1 MTSTSWSRKTTRSR
15 WERLEELF
23 NRAVDLPEDSREK
36 FVLEET
42 GDDSE
47 LRDELLGLLACDT
60 GKRTGPLTH
69 ALGEALDSTT
79 RDKRR
84 AHLGKVV
91 GSYRLASVLGH
102 GGTGT
107 VYLGERAD
115 SQYSAQVAVKIV
127 ESAAVHGDLA
137 TRFRAERQILAS
149 LNHPNIARLMDAGE
163 SEDGQP
169 YLVMEYIQG
178 EPLDKYCDDRKL
190 DLHSRLRLF
199 LEICGAVQY
208 AHQNLVV
215 HRDLKPANILVT
227 TEGTAKLLDFGI
239 AKLLDPG
246 SSNSALALTRMN
258 DRLLTPEYAS
268 PEQILG
274 KPVTA
279 TSDVYA
285 LGVVLYELLTGMRP
299 FVVEATASQLELER
313 SICVTDPPRPS
324 SSLERKVDGEPS
336 DEHYDPTRIALARSL
351 TPERLRRR
359 LVGDL
364 DSIIMRAL
372 RKEPQ
377 HRYGSV
383 DQLTADIRRYLAN
396 EPVQAR
402 QGNWIYYSKRF
413 VRRNALGVSAA
424 AVFLILISAFVTS
437 TSIQMRQVE
446 EQRDRATAVNEFMM
460 NFFRGADLFE
470 NPGSEVTARE
480 LIDRSAESVRSD
492 VTLGPEVK
500 AELFSVIGKAYLGLN
515 KPEPAI
521 RTLQESLALWSKTPT
536 PTDPNVDMVLR
547 ELGNAYRVSG
557 NFAEAERV
565 LQRAFA
571 VLRSTQ
577 REDSIAHAYL
587 LADRAR
593 LELVRGNLKQAES
606 SFTKGLRMMRGLNE
620 GDDART
626 ASILV
631 DLATTQS
638 WDDDLQGAETSVRE
652 AIEIF
657 ANTAPQFY
665 PDRVLAELLLA
676 EMLSLKGLLEEA
688 RQLYERAIAAQR
700 QLYGNNSNRVADS
713 LGALATIHLAQKS
726 PQKAARLVRDAL
738 ESNYSLAMREHI
750 STGYLK
756 TLLGSALL
764 ELKQYPQAEVELREA
779 LVIFSKGKGF
789 SSDHQYIASAE
800 YFLGEVLLAT
810 DRLPEAGVTLAAS
823 MNRWQRTASPEWR
836 AARSASALGE
846 VEYRQ
851 GKFTEAEQHLVESY
865 RVLSTAKGVEPDAV
879 ERARER
885 VARFYKERG
894 QLDKL
899 SALTSLSHA
908 SRP

>member
-23 NRAVDLPEDSREK
+23 NRAVDLPEQARDQFIR
-36 FVLEET
+36 EET
-42 GDDSE
+42 GEDTE

-84 AHLGKVV
+84 AHLNKIV
-91 GSYRLASVLGH
+91 GSYRLVSVLGH

-127 ESAAVHGDLA
+127 ESAAVHSDLA

-178 EPLDKYCDDRKL
+178 DPLDKYSDERKL
-190 DLHSRLRLF
+190 DLQARLRLF

-227 TEGTAKLLDFGI
+227 KDGVAKLLDFGI

-246 SSNSALALTRMN
+246 SSSSALALTRMN

-285 LGVVLYELLTGMRP
+285 LGVVLYELLTGLRP

-324 SSLERKVDGEPS
+324 ATLELGKALPPDDHHS
-336 DEHYDPTRIALARSL
+336 PTRIALARSL
-351 TPERLRRR
+351 NPERLRRR
-359 LVGDL
+359 LAGDL

-383 DQLTADIRRYLAN
+383 DQLMADIRRYLAN
-396 EPVQAR
+396 EPVLAR

-413 VRRNALGVSAA
+413 IRRNALAVSAA
-424 AVFLILISAFVTS
+424 VLFVSLTVAFVTS
-437 TSIQMRQVE
+437 TSIQANE
-446 EQRDRATAVNEFMM
+446 NAEQRERAQTVAELLLTV
-460 NFFRGADLFE
+460 FRSADVYE
-470 NPGSEVTARE
+470 NPGTEVTARQ
-480 LIDRSAESVRSD
+480 LLD
-492 VTLGPEVK
+492 VAAVK
-500 AELFSVIGKAYLGLN
+500 FREDPSLRTEMRAELLGVIGKAYLELG
-515 KPEPAI
+515 KIKPAI
-521 RTLQESLALWSKTPT
+521 KTLAESLQLWSNSRTPL
-536 PTDPNVDMVLR
+536 DPNVDVVLR
-547 ELGNAYRVSG
+547 ELGNAHRADG
-557 NFAEAERV
+557 NSAEAERV
-565 LQRAFA
+565 LTQA
-571 VLRSTQ
+571 LRLLHKTK
-577 REDSIAHAYL
+577 REQTLAHANL
-587 LADRAR
+587 LADIAR
-593 LELVRGNLKQAES
+593 LESWRGNTKQSQTNYQKSLA
-606 SFTKGLRMMRGLNE
+606 MMGKLGM
-620 GDDART
+620 GDDPRA
-626 ASILV
+626 AGILC
-631 DLATTQS
+631 DLAMAMV
-638 WDDDLQGAETSVRE
+638 WEEDLAGAKVKVLE
-652 AIEIF
+652 ATEILAKSRPKF
-657 ANTAPQFY
+657 H
-665 PDRVLAELLLA
+665 PDRIMADLILADVLA
-676 EMLSLKGLLEEA
+676 SQGQLEEA
-688 RQLYERAIAAQR
+688 RQRYEQAVYAQR
-700 QLYGNNSNRVADS
+700 QIYGKDNYKVSNS
-713 LGALATIHLAQKS
+713 LGSLANIRLAQKQ
-726 PQKAARLVRDAL
+726 PKEAAKIVREAL
-738 ESNYSLAMREHI
+738 NANYSLALQDHL

-756 TLLGSALL
+756 ALLGSALL
-764 ELKQYPQAEVELREA
+764 ALAEYPQAETELREA
-779 LVIFSKGKGF
+779 LAIFDKG
-789 SSDHQYIASAE
+789 STSDHQQYIASAE

-810 DRLPEAGVTLAAS
+810 NRLAEASETLIDS
-823 MNRWQRTASPEWR
+823 MNRWERAASPEWR
-836 AARSASALGE
+836 SARSANALGE
-846 VEYRQ
+846 VQYRL
-851 GKFTEAEQHLVESY
+851 GKFTDAEQQLVSSY
-865 RVLSTAKGVEPDAV
+865 RVLSTAKGAEPGAV
-879 ERARER
+879 EKARER
-885 VARFYKERG
+885 VTRFYRERG
-894 QLDKL
+894 QPDKL
-899 SALTSLSHA
+899 NAVLLPRATA
-908 SRP
+908 AVTP